1 MVEIVLASQ
10 YFVVFLPVG
19 GCTQPIG
26 EDLTPAAAFSR
37 AEAYQIA
44 KIGTDPDCSF
54 SDPEAVVLRTAHPEG
69 KWGEHSC
76 ARYVAGKMVFPF
88 T

>member
-1 MVEIVLASQ
+1 MVEIILASR
-10 YFVVFLPVG
+10 YFVVFLPAG
-19 GCTQPIG
+19 GCTQPI
-26 EDLTPAAAFSR
+26 DDFPPCAAFSHT
-37 AEAYQIA
+37 EAHQLA
-44 KIGTDPDCSF
+44 RNGSDPDF
-54 SDPEAVVLRTAHPEG
+54 PFADPEAVVMRTAHPEG